1 MSERILIPLDG
12 SKFGE
17 AALCYVEKLIT
28 RLAAEEKVEITLF
41 HVITEVRH
49 PIHIPMGGE
58 MISVPYNDEELAEMK
73 DAATDYLN
81 KVSDRLRNEKVT
93 VICKVSVS
101 ENPADEIIKAG
112 VEVNADLVA
121 MSTHGRSGISRFAI
135 GSVADKVLRGGTVPV
150 LMVRISEPSLLGK
163 VALTTGDTYRND
175 MEQSRLSK
183 DSIAPTFR

>member
-17 AALCYVEKLIT
+17 AALSYVEKLIA

-41 HVITEVRH
+41 HVITTVRH
-49 PIHIPMGGE
+49 QIHAPRGWGTA
-58 MISVPYNDEELAEMK
+58 SVPYNEEELTEMK
-73 DAATDYLN
+73 DAATDFLN
-81 KVSDRLRNEKVT
+81 KMSDGLRNEKVT

-101 ENPADEIIKAG
+101 ENPADEIIKAE

-150 LMVRISEPSLLGK
+150 LMVRASEPSLLAK
-163 VALTTGDTYRND
+163 VALTTGGT
-175 MEQSRLSK
+175 S
-183 DSIAPTFR
+183 